1 MGKIVAFSNQK
12 GGVGKTT
19 TCVNLAAYVAKKG
32 KKVLVVD
39 LDPQGNSTSGLG
51 VDKTRPFSVY
61 SIICKAV
68 NITDPDVISPTA
80 TPNLFVLPSNKGL
93 EGAEV
98 ELAFVEQDKEKVIKN
113 ELDKIKKNYDYIFL
127 DCPPSL
133 GLITINALAAANS
146 VLVPIQCEFFA
157 LEGLAQLMN
166 TVKIIRNFLNKE
178 LEIEGVLL
186 TMFDGRS
193 NLSEQ
198 VAQEIKKNFGA
209 KMYKTRIP
217 RNVRLAE
224 APSYGQPIGDYDGK
238 CAGAKAYEALSDEFL
253 KMQKINGNKY

>member
-1 MGKIVAFSNQK
+1 MNSS
-12 GGVGKTT
+12 
-19 TCVNLAAYVAKKG
+19 LRRLE

-224 APSYGQPIGDYDGK
+224 APSYGQPIGDYDGR